1 MGNTPINIYI
11 DLSKAFDTLD
21 HNILISKLQHYGIK
35 GAALQLPISYLSNRK
50 QFVQYGDTLSQK
62 TDILMGVPQGSILG
76 PLLFIIYINDM
87 AHSSELF
94 KFIHF
99 ADDTTLITNLNNED
113 TRNESLNHE
122 LTHFHNW
129 LKANKRSLNI
139 NKTKAMVFH
148 IPQKRIQLPSLKIAG
163 EDIAFVDNFNFLG
176 IIINK
181 HLNWTS
187 HVDMLT
193 AKLSKIIGILNT
205 LKHILPINIMR
216 TIYNSL
222 ILCHLNY
229 GILPGNYRPISIL
242 RSISKIFERIIF
254 NQINDHFTSHDLY
267 YNGQYGFREKHS
279 TQLAALE
286 LIDRITRDWTWVI
299 HQ

>member
-1 MGNTPINIYI
+1 MTRNYYLFFLWP
-11 DLSKAFDTLD
+11 
-21 HNILISKLQHYGIK
+21 NILISKLQHYGIK
-35 GAALQLPISYLSNRK
+35 GAALQLLISYLSNRK

-62 TDILMGVPQGSILG
+62 TNILMGVPQGSILG

-94 KFIHF
+94 KFINF

-122 LTHFHNW
+122 VNNFHNW
-129 LKANKRSLNI
+129 LKANKLSLDNI

-148 IPQKRIQLPSLKIAG
+148 RPQKRIQLPLLKIAG
-163 EDIAFVDNFNFLG
+163 EDIAVVDNFNFLG

-187 HVDMLT
+187 HVD
-193 AKLSKIIGILNT
+193 KLSKTIGILNT

-216 TIYNSL
+216 KIYNSL

-229 GILPGNYRPISIL
+229 GILLWGPQLHLNDRLHILQKSCSNY
-242 RSISKIFERIIF
+242 
-254 NQINDHFTSHDLY
+254 NM
-267 YNGQYGFREKHS
+267 
-279 TQLAALE
+279 
-286 LIDRITRDWTWVI
+286 
-299 HQ
+299 